1 MKFSIDIAMRNSY
14 DIIVNK
20 LSIDNFTE
28 TSNSYFI
35 HNTEKKINDE
45 ILKDMYLYFK
55 SIKEWDKVVKIRILR
70 LKIKYY
76 DKIKRLSR
84 INSK

>member
-20 LSIDNFTE
+20 LSIDNFTK

-35 HNTEKKINDE
+35 HNPEKKINDE

>member
-1 MKFSIDIAMRNSY
+1 MKFYIDIAMRNSY

-20 LSIDNFTE
+20 LSIDNFTKK
-28 TSNSYFI
+28 TNSYFI
-35 HNTEKKINDE
+35 HNPEKKINDE

>member
-35 HNTEKKINDE
+35 HNPEKKINDE

-76 DKIKRLSR
+76 DKIKRLPK
-84 INSK
+84 INS

>member
-1 MKFSIDIAMRNSY
+1 
-14 DIIVNK
+14 
-20 LSIDNFTE
+20 
-28 TSNSYFI
+28 
-35 HNTEKKINDE
+35 
-45 ILKDMYLYFK
+45 MYLYFK

>member
-1 MKFSIDIAMRNSY
+1 MRNSY

-35 HNTEKKINDE
+35 HNPEKKINDE

-55 SIKEWDKVVKIRILR
+55 SIKEWIKWLR
-70 LKIKYY
+70 LEY
-76 DKIKRLSR
+76 
-84 INSK
+84 

>member
-1 MKFSIDIAMRNSY
+1 LKFSIDIAMRNSY

-35 HNTEKKINDE
+35 HNPEKKINDE

-55 SIKEWDKVVKIRILR
+55 SIKEWDKMVKIRILR